1 MSYKCTNVFDDIK
14 FDVVWSSD
22 IELSR
27 LLNNYYSF
35 YDPIYSDIP
44 TMKCKIML
52 YIDIWRDYLNH
63 WWRTMNYAYNPI
75 ENYAMS
81 EQGSA
86 ANQDIGDSDVT
97 NRNYSNAN
105 NESKNTAGAKSHTD
119 TTNRSEHYLTR
130 SGNIGV
136 TTSQQMIQ
144 SERDLISNINLKLI
158 HIFEPLFYFTL

>member
-1 MSYKCTNVFDDIK
+1 MICRCTNVFDDIH
-14 FDVVWSSD
+14 FNLPWASD
-22 IELSR
+22 YDLSK

-35 YDPIYSDIP
+35 YEPIYTDVP
-44 TMKCKIML
+44 TMKCKISMYL
-52 YIDIWRDYLNH
+52 DIWRDYLVH
-63 WWRTMNYAYNPI
+63 WWDTMNYSYDPI
-75 ENYAMS
+75 ENYSMVENGKDTGTS
-81 EQGSA
+81 NG
-86 ANQDIGDSDVT
+86 DVT

-105 NESKNTAGAKSHTD
+105 NESKNINGSTSNASD
-119 TTNRSEHYLTR
+119 SSDHYLTR

>member
-1 MSYKCTNVFDDIK
+1 MSCKCTNVFDDIK
-14 FDVVWSSD
+14 FNVAWSSD
-22 IELSR
+22 IELSN

-44 TMKCKIML
+44 TMKCKITL

-63 WWRTMNYAYNPI
+63 WWQTMNYAYNPI
-75 ENYAMS
+75 ENYAMT
-81 EQGSA
+81 ENGVDET
-86 ANQDIGDSDVT
+86 NGDITG
-97 NRNYSNAN
+97 RNYSNAN
-105 NESKNTAGAKSHTD
+105 NESKNVNGSKSSGESRHTLSR
-119 TTNRSEHYLTR
+119 N
-130 SGNIGV
+130 GNIGV